1 MQQGVMHSKNSIRT
15 LGLGLVV
22 PLVILTGCGD
32 DEEPGSAAEP
42 LPKEEFIA
50 EADRLCAET
59 GERFDAV
66 IGTAPPPREFTA
78 PDPPQSVLEEVG
90 RAGAELAEIEAEFVD
105 QLRSLTPPDDFAP
118 RWDSAL
124 DALAR
129 RADAAADLGEAAEA
143 GDREVLLESLRRF
156 MREATASDEPLRGY
170 GFEVCGR

>member
-1 MQQGVMHSKNSIRT
+1 MHARNSIRT
-15 LGLGLVV
+15 LVLCLLM
-22 PLVILTGCGD
+22 PLVILTGWGY
-32 DEEPGSAAEP
+32 DEEPESAGEP

-78 PDPPQSVLEEVG
+78 PDAPQRVLEEVG
-90 RAGAELAEIEAEFVD
+90 RAAAELAEIEAEFED
-105 QLRSLTPPDDFAP
+105 QLRSLTPPQDFAP

-124 DALAR
+124 HALAR
-129 RADAAADLGEAAEA
+129 RANAAADLGAAAEA
-143 GDREVLLESLRRF
+143 GDREALLESLRRF

>member
-1 MQQGVMHSKNSIRT
+1 MQATNIIRT
-15 LGLGLVV
+15 LGLGLIV

-32 DEEPGSAAEP
+32 DEDSAGGAGP

-59 GERFDAV
+59 GEQFDAV
-66 IGTAPPPREFTA
+66 IGAAPPPREFTA
-78 PDPPQSVLEEVG
+78 PDAPRSVLEEVS
-90 RAGAELAEIEAEFVD
+90 RAGAELAEIEAELVD
-105 QLRSLTPPDDFAP
+105 RLRSLTPPEDFAP

-124 DALAR
+124 DALTR

-143 GDREVLLESLRRF
+143 GDREALLESLRRF

-170 GFEVCGR
+170 GFEVCGG